1 MELTKKYIVFRD
13 KETGNFLQDYNSRGT
28 LAYEANYIDTIL
40 KAAPMSLKQF
50 AKEKE
55 SHEALAKAFDCEIVV
70 VEATFDLKHLNGED
84 VKEVEPTVNG
94 KNIFDVLSELGLKMG
109 LDKAGE

>member
-40 KAAPMSLKQF
+40 KAAPMSF
-50 AKEKE
+50 EMFEKEKE

-70 VEATFDLKHLNGED
+70 VEATFDLKRPDGED
-84 VKEVEPTVNG
+84 AKEIEMSDEA
-94 KNIFDVLSELGLKMG
+94 KAKAALSELLEM
-109 LDKAGE
+109 LGE